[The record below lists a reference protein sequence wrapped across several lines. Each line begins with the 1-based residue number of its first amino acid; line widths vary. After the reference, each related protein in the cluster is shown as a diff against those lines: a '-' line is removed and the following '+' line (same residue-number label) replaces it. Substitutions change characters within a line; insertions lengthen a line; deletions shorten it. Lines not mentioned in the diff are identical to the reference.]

1 MLRDRIYDYYVTKDC
16 NCAEALLHAANDEYS
31 LGLGDDQFRFIAGF
45 GAGFG
50 CGQTCGVLCAGV
62 AALSLKFVTGRA
74 HTTDGLMDLCSE
86 YYDNFM
92 EILDCDNC
100 ARLREVHHHP
110 EPDVRCI
117 ETVMLAADALEKT
130 MNEYTG

>member
-31 LGLGDDQFRFIAGF
+31 LGFADDQFRFVAGF
-45 GAGFG
+45 GFG
-50 CGQTCGVLCAGV
+50 LGCCQTCGVLCAGI
-62 AALSLKFVTGRA
+62 AAISQKFVTGRA
-74 HTTDGLMDLCSE
+74 HTTEFLMDICSD
-86 YYDNFM
+86 YYDNF
-92 EILDCDNC
+92 IDVLKCDNC
-100 ARLREVHHHP
+100 ARLREAHCHP

-130 MNEYTG
+130 MNKYL